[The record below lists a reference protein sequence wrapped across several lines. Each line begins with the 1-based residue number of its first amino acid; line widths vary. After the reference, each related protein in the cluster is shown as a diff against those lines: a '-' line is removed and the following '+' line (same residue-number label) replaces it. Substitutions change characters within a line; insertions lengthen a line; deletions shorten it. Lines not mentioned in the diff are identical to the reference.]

1 MMDLVMVNPQELT
14 IVSNVRVAKA
24 SADLVASIQEHGLL
38 EPINA
43 YRTDDGALVV
53 KHGHRRTLAAIEAGL
68 DQAPVILTA
77 APAEDEGGKIDLIAA
92 QWDEN
97 QQRENL
103 SAREQADTIAQ
114 LAAFGVTPAQ
124 IAKRLRVD
132 RPTVDAATSLK
143 TTDTLDQYQLTIVQA
158 AALDEFAED
167 DEAVQLLAEAA
178 ASGQFDHQVSRL
190 RQARKV
196 AAVLAEARD
205 HWQAKGV
212 QVLDEWADARGGEWV
227 SSLVDATTNEAVEVD
242 LDNPGPHLAVYLS
255 DQIVTVHTATGD
267 EVARWTVRAA
277 DDPNRP
283 EGALTHADVHEEI
296 RVRVRWFCLDPAARN
311 WKARW
316 GGSAAESSAEMT
328 DEEREA
334 KRAER
339 RDVIA
344 ANKAWLAAEQVRRDW
359 LRDFCARKSAP
370 KDGAVF
376 IAQTLAADPQLLADH
391 RAVGAQRDYLNLD
404 GIDTVS
410 PARAGLLA
418 LAMCLIAHEAAT
430 DKNSWRRGRRTAAY
444 LRYIESQGYALSPV
458 ERRACGEAV
467 STDEL

>member
-1 MMDLVMVNPQELT
+1 MMDLIMVNPKELT
-14 IVSNVRVAKA
+14 IISNVRVATA

-43 YRTDDGALVV
+43 YRAESGDLVV

-68 DQAPVILTA
+68 DQVPVVLTA
-77 APAEDEGGKIDLIAA
+77 APAEDEGGKIDLITA

-103 SAREQADTIAQ
+103 TAREQADTIAQ
-114 LAAFGVTPAQ
+114 LAAFGITPAQ

-132 RPTVDAATSLK
+132 RPTVDAATSMR
-143 TTDTLDQYQLTIVQA
+143 TTATLDQYALTIVQA
-158 AALDEFAED
+158 AAVDEFADD
-167 DEAVQLLAEAA
+167 DEAVRLLADAA
-178 ASGQFDHQVSRL
+178 ARGQFDHQIARL
-190 RQARKV
+190 RQDRKI
-196 AAVLAEARD
+196 AAALAEARE

-212 QVLDEWADARGGEWV
+212 QVLDDWTGPEGSQWV
-227 SSLVDATTNEAVEVD
+227 HDLADATTGERVEVD
-242 LDNPGPHLAVYLS
+242 PDNPGPHLAVHLS
-255 DQIVTVHTATGD
+255 DSIVTVHTATGD
-267 EVARWTVRAA
+267 EVPRWTVRAA

-296 RVRVRWFCLDPAARN
+296 RVRPRWFCLDPAARN
-311 WKARW
+311 WKVRW
-316 GGSAAESSAEMT
+316 GSAEAPAELT
-328 DEEREA
+328 DQEREA

-344 ANKAWLAAEQVRRDW
+344 ANKAWLAAEQVRREW
-359 LRDFCARKSAP
+359 LREFCARKSAP

-376 IAQTLAADPQLLADH
+376 IAQSLAADSNLLADH
-391 RAVGAQRDYLNLD
+391 RALGARRDYLNLD

-410 PARAGLLA
+410 PAKAGLLA

-458 ERRACGEAV
+458 ERRACGETV